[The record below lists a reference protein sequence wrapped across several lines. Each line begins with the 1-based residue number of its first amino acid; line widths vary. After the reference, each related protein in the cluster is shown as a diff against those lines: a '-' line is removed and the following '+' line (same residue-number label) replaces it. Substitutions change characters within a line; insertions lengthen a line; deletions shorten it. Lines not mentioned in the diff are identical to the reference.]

1 VLQDHIRKR
10 FDITI
15 STSVDEYLGIK
26 LQNLANGDVLLTQPK
41 LLNNLHDEFES
52 QLKTWRVRSPQQQ
65 PASEIEPSPPIPQTV
80 YLHLLGALLYLTK
93 SRPDIATAV
102 SFGATHAVSPTQ
114 SHFDELLHCLSYLWS
129 TKEQG
134 LVLHAGQPGRP
145 LKLRCYC
152 DASYLT
158 HEDSKSHT
166 GFCLSFGEVGSFY
179 SKSSKQTLV
188 TTSST
193 HAELRALYTLT
204 VDIVYLVHLC
214 EELQRPI
221 DLPAIVM
228 VDNQPIIDLVT
239 TAYVRSKRCKHF
251 LMLVQW
257 VREKVE
263 HGYLELCKVPTVDN
277 VADVLTKIITGGEYT
292 RKAHLL
298 ME

>member
-1 VLQDHIRKR
+1 M
-10 FDITI
+10 
-15 STSVDEYLGIK
+15 
-26 LQNLANGDVLLTQPK
+26 ANGNVLLTQPK
-41 LLNNLHDEFES
+41 LINSLHAEFEP
-52 QLKTWRVRSPQQQ
+52 QLKMWKARSPQTLKRERDE
-65 PASEIEPSPPIPQTV
+65 ASPPIPQTV

-102 SFGATHAVSPTQ
+102 SFGATHAVSPTEAD
-114 SHFDELLHCLSYLWS
+114 FEELLHCLSYLWN

-134 LVLHAGQPGRP
+134 LLLYAGQPGRP
-145 LKLRCYC
+145 IKLKCYC

-166 GFCLSFGEVGSFY
+166 GYCMSFGEIGSFY

-214 EELQRPI
+214 EELHRPI

-228 VDNQPIIDLVT
+228 VDNQPIIDLLT
-239 TAYVRSKRCKHF
+239 TAYVRS
-251 LMLVQW
+251 
-257 VREKVE
+257 
-263 HGYLELCKVPTVDN
+263 
-277 VADVLTKIITGGEYT
+277 
-292 RKAHLL
+292 
-298 ME
+298 